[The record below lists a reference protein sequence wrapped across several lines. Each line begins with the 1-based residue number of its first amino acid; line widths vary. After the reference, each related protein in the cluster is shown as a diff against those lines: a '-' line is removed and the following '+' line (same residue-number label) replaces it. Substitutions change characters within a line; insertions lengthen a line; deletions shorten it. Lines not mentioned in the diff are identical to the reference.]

1 MHLYE
6 TFELRFQSAPPSA
19 SWVDIDLTATFTCDG
34 VSQTV
39 RGFYAGNNTYII
51 RFNPSRPGLYHWQ
64 TTGLINAR
72 GEEVCEPA
80 APGQHGVVRRDGL
93 HFKFDDGSRFQPF
106 GTTVYAL
113 LHQDRQL
120 IDQTMTTLAAA
131 PFNKVRL
138 CVFPK
143 HYDYNQNE
151 PDYFAFEKTDG
162 QWDVHRPCMPFWDAL
177 ETRLR
182 QMADLGIEAD
192 LILFHPYDR
201 WGFAKLSY
209 EQCLVYLDYLT
220 RRLSAI
226 PNIWWSLANEFDLMT
241 EFPAEWWPAFARY
254 IAEHD
259 PVSHLLS
266 NHNFIRYWDFANT
279 DTTHCCIQGNNVED
293 VDKFQQKFGKPVIFD
308 ECRYEGNLPLNWGN
322 LSAFE
327 MVNRFWKVC
336 TAGGYCTHGET
347 YLNPD
352 EIVWWSRG
360 GRLTG
365 ESPAHIAFLKDVLS
379 SLPGPLLPY
388 HGANH
393 FDPEK
398 IKEHGEKLPPEMIEH
413 PIVKVILTFN
423 KEELDRLAAVTKNFV
438 GHVGDEA
445 FLYYLERMCASK
457 FTLQLP
463 VGQQY
468 RVEVIDVW
476 EMTRTV
482 ALEGVSGQVDV
493 SLPGKEGMAVLATL
507 I

>member
-1 MHLYE
+1 MRQYE

-19 SWVDIDLTATFTCDG
+19 SWVDIDLIATFTCDG
-34 VSQTV
+34 VSQNV

-51 RFNPSRPGLYHWQ
+51 RFYPSRPGLYHWQ
-64 TTGLINAR
+64 TTGLINVR
-72 GEEVCEPA
+72 GEEVCDPA

-93 HFKFDDGSRFQPF
+93 HFKYDDGSRYQPF

-120 IDQTMTTLAAA
+120 IDQTIASLAAA

-162 QWDVHRPCMPFWDAL
+162 QWDVHRPCLPFWEAL

-209 EQCLVYLDYLT
+209 EDCLVYLDYLT
-220 RRLSAI
+220 RRLSAF
-226 PNIWWSLANEFDLMT
+226 PNVWWSLANEFDLMT
-241 EFPAEWWPAFARY
+241 DFAADWWPEFARF
-254 IAEHD
+254 IAAHD

-266 NHNFIRYWDFANT
+266 NHNFFRYWDFANA

-293 VDKFQQKFGKPVIFD
+293 VDKFMQKTGKPVIFD
-308 ECRYEGNLPLNWGN
+308 ECRYEGNLPHSWGN
-322 LSAFE
+322 ISAFE

-347 YLNPD
+347 YLNP
-352 EIVWWSRG
+352 EGIIWWSRG
-360 GRLTG
+360 GRLIG
-365 ESPAHIAFLKDVLS
+365 DSPARIGYLKDLLS
-379 SLPGPLLPY
+379 SLPGPLLPFKSERSFDP
-388 HGANH
+388 ANIQAMAENLPAEMADNH
-393 FDPEK
+393 FVK
-398 IKEHGEKLPPEMIEH
+398 I
-413 PIVKVILTFN
+413 ILSMN
-423 KEELDRLAAVTKNFV
+423 QDELTRLAAVTKNFV
-438 GHVGDEA
+438 GHVGEDVY
-445 FLYYLERMCASK
+445 LHYLERQCASSV
-457 FTLQLP
+457 TMQLP
-463 VGQQY
+463 AGKAY
-468 RVEVIDVW
+468 RVEVINVW
-476 EMTRTV
+476 AMSRTV
-482 ALEGVSGQVDV
+482 FCESVSGPVEV
-493 SLPGKEGMAVLATL
+493 TLPGQEGIAVLATR